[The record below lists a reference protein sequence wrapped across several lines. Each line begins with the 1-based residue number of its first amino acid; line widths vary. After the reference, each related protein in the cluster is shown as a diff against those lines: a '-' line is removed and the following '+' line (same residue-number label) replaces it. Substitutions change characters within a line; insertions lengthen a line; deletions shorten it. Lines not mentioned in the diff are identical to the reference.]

1 MFASEGERE
10 TRDTMRVQAGN
21 SSSAEQTLA
30 WKGSVIR
37 KMEEVESEKIIPSR
51 PTGSF
56 FAFNTQTPEAENIYL
71 ACGLNSIGIL
81 TGGGIGKCLAEWV
94 LKGYPTMDNDTYILF
109 QDSLQL
115 VLHDNV
121 VFVDMIG
128 NVQV

>member
-10 TRDTMRVQAGN
+10 TRDTMSVQAGN

-56 FAFNTQTPEAENIYL
+56 FAFNTQTPEAENRTNRSSRGNDHIPQ
-71 ACGLNSIGIL
+71 AEEDQRETEGLSVRGL
-81 TGGGIGKCLAEWV
+81 LRDEG
-94 LKGYPTMDNDTYILF
+94 
-109 QDSLQL
+109 
-115 VLHDNV
+115 
-121 VFVDMIG
+121 
-128 NVQV
+128 

>member
-1 MFASEGERE
+1 MFASEGKRE

-56 FAFNTQTPEAENIYL
+56 FAFNTQTPEAENRTIRSSRGNDHIPL
-71 ACGLNSIGIL
+71 RQKKINE
-81 TGGGIGKCLAEWV
+81 K
-94 LKGYPTMDNDTYILF
+94 LK
-109 QDSLQL
+109 
-115 VLHDNV
+115 VC
-121 VFVDMIG
+121 
-128 NVQV
+128 